1 MKSHSVFFF
10 SLMLM
15 VIISGGCSRNTQKQ
29 NVNLPAI
36 DTSTFH
42 RKVDGKEIRLYTLKN
57 SKGTEV
63 WLTNYGAR
71 IVSVITPDSVG
82 NPADI
87 ALGYRTF
94 DEYLNDNMYLG
105 CIVGR
110 YANRI
115 ARGKFTLDGVTY
127 SLYLNNGQNTLHGGL
142 KGFDKQVWDSHQ
154 NGDTV
159 FFSYL
164 SKDGE
169 EGYPG
174 NLMVHVFYV
183 LTDDN
188 HLLLDMQAETDK
200 KTIINLTNHAYFN
213 LNGEGSGDIL
223 GHDLTLVA
231 DAITPVDSTLIPTG
245 ELMPVD
251 NTPFDFRKPY
261 SIGARINE
269 SHQQLAYGKG
279 YDHNWVL
286 SKAPGAFGLA
296 ARLHSPVTGR
306 ILEIWTTQPGI
317 QFYSGNFMDG
327 TAKGKSGGIY
337 AFRNGL
343 ALEPDHFPDS
353 PNQKNFPSVLLNPG
367 EKFHETIEYVF
378 IVGR

>member
-1 MKSHSVFFF
+1 MKSQSSFFL
-10 SLMLM
+10 SLMTIA
-15 VIISGGCSRNTQKQ
+15 IILVSCLRNQQKQ
-29 NVNLPAI
+29 NATLPVI
-36 DTSTFH
+36 DTASFH
-42 RKVDGKEIRLYTLKN
+42 RMVDGKEIKLFTLKN

-71 IVSVITPDSVG
+71 ILSVITPDSAGILV
-82 NPADI
+82 DI
-87 ALGYRTF
+87 TLGYQTF

-110 YANRI
+110 FANRI
-115 ARGKFTLDGVTY
+115 ARGEFSLDGISY
-127 SLYLNNGQNTLHGGL
+127 NLYLNNGPNTLHGGL
-142 KGFDKQVWDSHQ
+142 KGFDKQVWDGWQ

-159 FFSYL
+159 FFAYL

-174 NLMVHVFYV
+174 NLTVKVFYT
-183 LTDDN
+183 LTNDN

-213 LNGEGSGDIL
+213 LNGEGTGDIL

-231 DAITPVDSTLIPTG
+231 DAITPIDSLLIPTG
-245 ELMPVD
+245 ELMPIE
-251 NTPFDFRKPY
+251 NTPFDFRKPKI
-261 SIGARINE
+261 IGTRINE
-269 SHQQLAYGKG
+269 AHPQLVYGKG

-286 SKAPGAFGLA
+286 SKTPGSFALA
-296 ARLHSPVTGR
+296 ARLHSQKTGR

-317 QFYSGNFMDG
+317 QFYSGNFMDD
-327 TAKGKSGGIY
+327 TAKGKSGGTY

-343 ALEPDHFPDS
+343 ALEPHHFPDS
-353 PNQKNFPSVLLNPG
+353 PNQKNFPSVVLNPG
-367 EKFHETIEYVF
+367 ERFHETIEYVF
-378 IVGR
+378 SVGK

>member
-1 MKSHSVFFF
+1 MKSQPAFFL
-10 SLMLM
+10 SLL
-15 VIISGGCSRNTQKQ
+15 VLALVSGSCSRNSQKQ
-29 NVNLPAI
+29 NATLPAI
-36 DTSTFH
+36 DTATFH
-42 RKVDGKEIRLYTLKN
+42 RLVDGKEIKLYTLKN

-71 IVSVITPDSVG
+71 ILSVITPDSAG
-82 NPADI
+82 NRADI
-87 ALGYRTF
+87 TLGYHTF

-115 ARGKFTLDGVTY
+115 AKGKFALDGVTY
-127 SLYLNNGQNTLHGGL
+127 HLYLNNGPNTLHGGL
-142 KGFDKQVWDSHQ
+142 KGFDKHVWDSRQ

-174 NLMVHVFYV
+174 NLTVNVFYT

-188 HLLLDMQAETDK
+188 RLVLDMQAETDK

-213 LNGEGSGDIL
+213 LNGEGTGDIL

-251 NTPFDFRKPY
+251 NTPFDFRKPQT
-261 SIGARINE
+261 IGARINE
-269 SHQQLAYGKG
+269 SHQQLLYGKG

-286 SKAPGAFGLA
+286 SKAPGSFGLA

-343 ALEPDHFPDS
+343 ALEPHHFPDS
-353 PNQKNFPSVLLNPG
+353 PNQKNFPSVVLNPG

-378 IVGR
+378 SAGK

>member
-1 MKSHSVFFF
+1 MKSQRAFLL
-10 SLMLM
+10 SLL
-15 VIISGGCSRNTQKQ
+15 VLVLVSGSCSRNPQKQ
-29 NVNLPAI
+29 NTALPAI
-36 DTSTFH
+36 DTATFH
-42 RKVDGKEIRLYTLKN
+42 RVVDGKEIKLYTLKN

-71 IVSVITPDSVG
+71 ILSVITPDSAG
-82 NPADI
+82 NRADI
-87 ALGYRTF
+87 TLGYRTF

-105 CIVGR
+105 CLVGR
-110 YANRI
+110 FANRI
-115 ARGKFTLDGVTY
+115 AKGKFTLDGVTY
-127 SLYLNNGQNTLHGGL
+127 NLYLNNGQNTLHGGL
-142 KGFDKQVWDSHQ
+142 KGFDKQVWDSRQ
-154 NGDTV
+154 SGDTV

-174 NLMVHVFYV
+174 NLEVKVFYT

-213 LNGEGSGDIL
+213 LNGEGTGDIL
-223 GHDLTLVA
+223 SHDLMLVA
-231 DAITPVDSTLIPTG
+231 DAITPIDSTLIPTG
-245 ELMPVD
+245 ELMSVE
-251 NTPFDFRKPY
+251 NTPFDFRKPF

-269 SHQQLAYGKG
+269 PHQQLVYGKG

-286 SKAPGAFGLA
+286 SKVPGTLGLA
-296 ARLHSPVTGR
+296 ARLHSPSTGR

-343 ALEPDHFPDS
+343 ALEPHHFPDS
-353 PNQKNFPSVLLNPG
+353 PNQKNFPSVVLNPG

-378 IVGR
+378 AVGK